1 MTVCAPDGDLFG
13 LFLLLSSTS
22 GETILVVTFFVFPSI
37 LFHLNTLC
45 EKCCQ
50 RDFMEPTFIQN
61 TEVKNG
67 TEIIMLFIEI
77 KRIILFNEISEVQKL
92 LVTLFYLMTMKGMEG
107 INQRRANVLEEKMTA
122 GYWRLTNFFIS
133 L

>member
-1 MTVCAPDGDLFG
+1 
-13 LFLLLSSTS
+13 
-22 GETILVVTFFVFPSI
+22 
-37 LFHLNTLC
+37 
-45 EKCCQ
+45 
-50 RDFMEPTFIQN
+50 
-61 TEVKNG
+61 
-67 TEIIMLFIEI
+67 MLFIEI

-92 LVTLFYLMTMKGMEG
+92 LVMLFYLMTMKGMEG

>member
-1 MTVCAPDGDLFG
+1 MCAPDGDLFG

-61 TEVKNG
+61 TEIKNG
-67 TEIIMLFIEI
+67 TEIMMLFNEI
-77 KRIILFNEISEVQKL
+77 KRVMLLFNEISKIISDVISP
-92 LVTLFYLMTMKGMEG
+92 GDDEG
-107 INQRRANVLEEKMTA
+107 YG
-122 GYWRLTNFFIS
+122 GY
-133 L
+133 